1 MLLIICFHSNR
12 SLYLLNFLLWIQKW
26 NWTVEYLPHVLK
38 EIWIIYP
45 ACVLSRLYH
54 MISACL
60 VPHIVPT
67 RKIRTTTSVVLLV
80 KMALFL
86 CSSIKQKSDPDN
98 DKDFFVRKI
107 FKFGIVMKIS
117 GSASVCYCLKYKLCI
132 ANVSICTTL

>member
-1 MLLIICFHSNR
+1 MLLIVCFHSNK

-26 NWTVEYLPHVLK
+26 NWTVEYLPHVVK

-45 ACVLSRLYH
+45 ACLLSYLYH

-60 VPHIVPT
+60 MSHSVPT
-67 RKIRTTTSVVLLV
+67 RKIRRTTSVILLV
-80 KMALFL
+80 KMTFFL
-86 CSSIKQKSDPDN
+86 CSSIKQKSDN

-117 GSASVCYCLKYKLCI
+117 GSASVCYCLKYKLYI
-132 ANVSICTTL
+132 ANVSICTIL